1 MVCSAHMSGDEQVVH
16 FLGAFIKRKIT
27 KPVFLGPVQ
36 VGGNAPIAVQSMT
49 STDTRNVRAT
59 VRQIRKL
66 EEAGCEIVRV
76 AVPDRAAA
84 AALSDIK
91 RQTTIPL
98 VADIHFNYRLAI
110 EAIGNGVDGIR
121 INPGNIAKDK
131 IL

>member
-1 MVCSAHMSGDEQVVH
+1 MSGDEQVVH